1 MKFIYVITILYI
13 VTTTTT
19 LYVHAEHPL
28 SDARVWGVHPPCY
41 NGTTIIPDYAYKNC
55 RGIHMTTQDKDKSVH
70 NSAAEGE
77 WHHYHFVIDDFKPV
91 NRKFGS
97 KVHFQLE
104 PCKGSI
110 FLYLKP
116 AMLLEGLPMM
126 QMFETD
132 PFKYPPGQR
141 SKYWPFPDENTAT
154 VPQGPITFSFNNNSV
169 EKC

>member
-55 RGIHMTTQDKDKSVH
+55 KGIHMTTQDKDKSVH

-126 QMFETD
+126 
-132 PFKYPPGQR
+132 
-141 SKYWPFPDENTAT
+141 
-154 VPQGPITFSFNNNSV
+154 
-169 EKC
+169 